1 MGGPQADVAME
12 QDGAVLVYERPTS
25 SWVFLKRLNAST
37 AGSYDFLG
45 SAVDVDTG
53 IALAGAPGHDRVS
66 PDAGSVSVIG
76 ASIPARNRT
85 GTRERGAG
93 RVIHSLL

>member
-1 MGGPQADVAME
+1 ME

-25 SWVFLKRLNAST
+25 SWVFLRRLNAST

-53 IALAGAPGHDRVS
+53 IALAGAPGHGRVS
-66 PDAGSVSVIG
+66 PDAGAAYLFSGLLSPPG
-76 ASIPARNRT
+76 PNRNP
-85 GTRERGAG
+85 
-93 RVIHSLL
+93 